1 MGIWRRLSQGQQD
14 LLLAA
19 VIGLVWFVSLNLIN
33 GTGLRPHNPAV
44 SVVTGVFL
52 VGTVAFVRRIPRS
65 MLVVVSVLYPFM
77 YAAVGTGLAA
87 QLGLTIFGQPEI
99 SDAALQSEIHL
110 VPLLVVGY
118 LAASAGVRRFTCLF
132 FTMGSL
138 AALMIGLPTVVA
150 IVLSHV
156 NRDVLRG
163 DRYQSL
169 PRNIGSLYSYIDVS
183 LFVFA
188 EALICGMVLLGADS
202 RRRRKSVALLEQ
214 RNAELVRLRAVE
226 AERAVVAE
234 RTRIARDL
242 HDVIS
247 HHVSAVVI
255 RAQAADRVADQRP
268 EVLREAIR
276 WIITSGKEALTA
288 MRETVRVLNT
298 ASPGNGPDGT
308 GGTNGAGGAG
318 GIGGAGGTNGAAG
331 AGGAGAGG
339 GGAGGTGPA
348 EWGAGGM
355 NGVGGMGGADGNG
368 FAAGGVAAGGVAVGG
383 VAVGGVGGGRTDS
396 GGGRAPVPDLADVA
410 RMGERL
416 KAVGIDVAMELP
428 PRQRQLTTATD
439 LTAVRIIQEA
449 LTNVMVHAKASAA
462 RVTWQSGPQGE
473 LLTIDDNGTGGPP
486 PVNVLE
492 TARRS
497 ESGRGN
503 GLIGMRER
511 ATAVGGTL
519 AVAAGPLGGWRVQA
533 WLPPQN

>member
-1 MGIWRRLSQGQQD
+1 MWRRLAQPQQD

-19 VIGLVWFVSLNLIN
+19 LIGLVWFTALNLIN
-33 GTGLRPHNPAV
+33 DSGLRPQNPAV
-44 SVVTGVFL
+44 SVVTGIFL
-52 VGTVAFVRRIPRS
+52 VATVAFARRIPRT
-65 MLVVVSVLYPFM
+65 MLVVVSVLYPFL

-87 QLGLTIFGQPEI
+87 QVGITVFGQPQI

-118 LAASAGVRRFTCLF
+118 LAASSGVRRFTCLF

-150 IVLSHV
+150 LVLGHA
-156 NRDVLRG
+156 NRAILYG
-163 DRYQSL
+163 DRYKNL
-169 PRNIGSLYSYIDVS
+169 PSDLSSLYSYIDVS

-188 EALICGMVLLGADS
+188 EALICGMVLLGADA
-202 RRRRKSVALLEQ
+202 RRRRKTVALLEQ

-226 AERAVVAE
+226 AERAAVAE

-276 WIITSGKEALTA
+276 WIIASGKEALTA

-298 ASPGNGPDGT
+298 ASPST
-308 GGTNGAGGAG
+308 GGAT
-318 GIGGAGGTNGAAG
+318 
-331 AGGAGAGG
+331 
-339 GGAGGTGPA
+339 P
-348 EWGAGGM
+348 
-355 NGVGGMGGADGNG
+355 
-368 FAAGGVAAGGVAVGG
+368 
-383 VAVGGVGGGRTDS
+383 DS
-396 GGGRAPVPDLADVA
+396 GGGTTPVPDLADVA

-416 KAVGIDVAMELP
+416 KAVGIDVSMNLP
-428 PRQRQLTTATD
+428 SRQRQLTSATD

-449 LTNVMVHAKASAA
+449 LTNVMVHAKATAA
-462 RVTWQSGPQGE
+462 QVTWQSGSEGE
-473 LLTIDDNGTGGPP
+473 LLTIDDNGSGGPP

-492 TARRS
+492 SARRS

>member
-1 MGIWRRLSQGQQD
+1 MRIWRRLSQQQQD

-19 VIGLVWFVSLNLIN
+19 LIGLVWFAALNLIN
-33 GTGLRPHNPAV
+33 GSTLRPKNPAV

-52 VGTVAFVRRIPRS
+52 VATVAFVRRIPRT
-65 MLVVVSVLYPFM
+65 MLVVVSVLYPFL

-87 QLGLTIFGQPEI
+87 QVGLTIFGQPEI

-118 LAASAGVRRFTCLF
+118 LAASSGVRRFTCLF

-138 AALMIGLPTVVA
+138 AGLMIGLPTVVA
-150 IVLSHV
+150 IVLGHA
-156 NRDVLRG
+156 NRAILYG
-163 DRYQSL
+163 DRYQKLPRSL
-169 PRNIGSLYSYIDVS
+169 PSLYSYIDVS

-226 AERAVVAE
+226 AERAAVAE

-276 WIITSGKEALTA
+276 WIIASGKEALTA

-298 ASPGNGPDGT
+298 ASPDAV
-308 GGTNGAGGAG
+308 AG
-318 GIGGAGGTNGAAG
+318 
-331 AGGAGAGG
+331 
-339 GGAGGTGPA
+339 
-348 EWGAGGM
+348 
-355 NGVGGMGGADGNG
+355 
-368 FAAGGVAAGGVAVGG
+368 
-383 VAVGGVGGGRTDS
+383 S
-396 GGGRAPVPDLADVA
+396 GGGTAPVPDLSDVA

-416 KAVGIDVAMELP
+416 KAVGIDVSMSLP
-428 PRQRQLTTATD
+428 PRQRQLTSAAD

>member
-1 MGIWRRLSQGQQD
+1 MKGIWRRLSQGQQD

-19 VIGLVWFVSLNLIN
+19 VIGLVWFAVLNLIN

-52 VGTVAFVRRIPRS
+52 VATVALVRRIPRT
-65 MLVVVSVLYPFM
+65 MLVTVSVLYPFL
-77 YAAVGTGLAA
+77 YAAAGTGLAA
-87 QLGLTIFGQPEI
+87 QLGLTMFGQPEI

-138 AALMIGLPTVVA
+138 AGLMIGLPTVVA

-156 NRDVLRG
+156 NRAILYG
-163 DRYQSL
+163 DRYKSL
-169 PRNIGSLYSYIDVS
+169 PRDVPSLYSYIDVS

-188 EALICGMVLLGADS
+188 EALICGMVLLGADA

-226 AERAVVAE
+226 AERAAVAE

-255 RAQAADRVADQRP
+255 RAQAADRVADERP

-276 WIITSGKEALTA
+276 WIIASGKEALSA

-298 ASPGNGPDGT
+298 ASPQIAGDT
-308 GGTNGAGGAG
+308 G
-318 GIGGAGGTNGAAG
+318 
-331 AGGAGAGG
+331 
-339 GGAGGTGPA
+339 
-348 EWGAGGM
+348 
-355 NGVGGMGGADGNG
+355 
-368 FAAGGVAAGGVAVGG
+368 
-383 VAVGGVGGGRTDS
+383 S
-396 GGGRAPVPDLADVA
+396 GGGTTPVPDLADVA

-416 KAVGIDVAMELP
+416 KAVGIDVTMELP
-428 PRQRQLTTATD
+428 PRQRQLTSATD

-473 LLTIDDNGTGGPP
+473 LLTIDDNGNGGPP

-492 TARRS
+492 TARRK

-533 WLPPQN
+533 WLPPQK

>member
-1 MGIWRRLSQGQQD
+1 MVGIWRRLSQGQQD
-14 LLLAA
+14 VLLAA

-52 VGTVAFVRRIPRS
+52 VGTVAFVRRIPRI
-65 MLVVVSVLYPFM
+65 MLVIVSVLYPFV

-276 WIITSGKEALTA
+276 WIIASGKEALTA

-298 ASPGNGPDGT
+298 ASPGSGPD
-308 GGTNGAGGAG
+308 GAGGAG
-318 GIGGAGGTNGAAG
+318 SAGG
-331 AGGAGAGG
+331 
-339 GGAGGTGPA
+339 
-348 EWGAGGM
+348 
-355 NGVGGMGGADGNG
+355 G
-368 FAAGGVAAGGVAVGG
+368 FAAGGA
-383 VAVGGVGGGRTDS
+383 AVGGVGPGRADS
-396 GGGRAPVPDLADVA
+396 GGGRAPVPDLRDVA

-449 LTNVMVHAKASAA
+449 LTNVMVHAKATAA

-497 ESGRGN
+497 ASGRGN

>member
-1 MGIWRRLSQGQQD
+1 MGLWRRLSQTQQD

-19 VIGLVWFVSLNLIN
+19 VIGLVWFTALNLIS
-33 GTGLRPHNPAV
+33 GTGLRPQNPAV

-52 VGTVAFVRRIPRS
+52 VATVAFVRRTPRT
-65 MLVVVSVLYPFM
+65 MLVIVSLLYPFL

-138 AALMIGLPTVVA
+138 AGLMIGLPTVVA
-150 IVLSHV
+150 VVLGHA
-156 NRDVLRG
+156 NRAILYG
-163 DRYQSL
+163 DRYKSL
-169 PRNIGSLYSYIDVS
+169 PTDLPSLYNYIDVS

-188 EALICGMVLLGADS
+188 EALICGMVLLGADA
-202 RRRRKSVALLEQ
+202 RRRRKSVVLLEQ

-226 AERAVVAE
+226 AERAAVAE

-276 WIITSGKEALTA
+276 WIIASGKEALTA

-298 ASPGNGPDGT
+298 ASPSET
-308 GGTNGAGGAG
+308 ATS
-318 GIGGAGGTNGAAG
+318 AAG
-331 AGGAGAGG
+331 AS
-339 GGAGGTGPA
+339 TG
-348 EWGAGGM
+348 
-355 NGVGGMGGADGNG
+355 
-368 FAAGGVAAGGVAVGG
+368 
-383 VAVGGVGGGRTDS
+383 S
-396 GGGRAPVPDLADVA
+396 GGGTAPVPDLSDVA
-410 RMGERL
+410 RMGDRL
-416 KAVGIDVAMELP
+416 RAVGIDVTMDLP
-428 PRQRQLTTATD
+428 PRQRQLTSASD

-449 LTNVMVHAKASAA
+449 LTNVMVHAKATAA

-533 WLPPQN
+533 WLPPQS

>member
-1 MGIWRRLSQGQQD
+1 MRSSWRRLPQAQQD
-14 LLLAA
+14 VLLAA
-19 VIGLVWFVSLNLIN
+19 LIGLGWFTALSLIN
-33 GTGLRPHNPAV
+33 DSTFRPRNPTV
-44 SVVTGVFL
+44 SVVTGIFL
-52 VGTVAFVRRIPRS
+52 VVTVACVRRFPRT
-65 MLVVVSVLYPFM
+65 MLVVVSVLYPFL

-118 LAASAGVRRFTCLF
+118 LAASSGVRRFTCLF

-138 AALMIGLPTVVA
+138 AGLMIGLPTVVA
-150 IVLSHV
+150 IVLGHA
-156 NRDVLRG
+156 NRAILYG
-163 DRYQSL
+163 DRYRNL
-169 PRNIGSLYSYIDVS
+169 PSDLPSLYNYIDVS

-188 EALICGMVLLGADS
+188 EALICGMVLLGADA

-226 AERAVVAE
+226 AERAAVAE

-276 WIITSGKEALTA
+276 WIIASGKEALTA

-298 ASPGNGPDGT
+298 ASP
-308 GGTNGAGGAG
+308 A
-318 GIGGAGGTNGAAG
+318 IGETAPG
-331 AGGAGAGG
+331 
-339 GGAGGTGPA
+339 
-348 EWGAGGM
+348 
-355 NGVGGMGGADGNG
+355 
-368 FAAGGVAAGGVAVGG
+368 
-383 VAVGGVGGGRTDS
+383 S
-396 GGGRAPVPDLADVA
+396 GGGTTPVPDLSDVA
-410 RMGERL
+410 RMGDRL
-416 KAVGIDVAMELP
+416 KAVGVDVTMVLP
-428 PRQRQLTTATD
+428 SRQRQLTSATD

-449 LTNVMVHAKASAA
+449 LTNVMVHAKATAA
-462 RVTWQSGPQGE
+462 RVTWHSGPQGE
-473 LLTIDDNGTGGPP
+473 LLTIDDNGNGGPP

-533 WLPPQN
+533 WLPPQS

>member
-1 MGIWRRLSQGQQD
+1 MKGIWRRMSQGQQD

-19 VIGLVWFVSLNLIN
+19 VIGLVWIAALNFIN

-52 VGTVAFVRRIPRS
+52 VATVAFARRIPRT
-65 MLVVVSVLYPFM
+65 MLVIVSVLYPLL

-87 QLGLTIFGQPEI
+87 QVGLTIFGQPEI

-138 AALMIGLPTVVA
+138 AGLMIGLPTVVA
-150 IVLSHV
+150 FVLSHV
-156 NRDVLRG
+156 NRDVLLG
-163 DRYQSL
+163 DRYRSL
-169 PRNIGSLYSYIDVS
+169 PRDVPSLYSYIDVS

-188 EALICGMVLLGADS
+188 EALICGMVLLGADA

-226 AERAVVAE
+226 AERAAVAE

-276 WIITSGKEALTA
+276 WIIASGKEALTA

-298 ASPGNGPDGT
+298 ASPQIAGDT
-308 GGTNGAGGAG
+308 G
-318 GIGGAGGTNGAAG
+318 
-331 AGGAGAGG
+331 
-339 GGAGGTGPA
+339 
-348 EWGAGGM
+348 
-355 NGVGGMGGADGNG
+355 
-368 FAAGGVAAGGVAVGG
+368 
-383 VAVGGVGGGRTDS
+383 S
-396 GGGRAPVPDLADVA
+396 GGGTAPVPDLADVA

-416 KAVGIDVAMELP
+416 KAVGIDVTMDLP
-428 PRQRQLTTATD
+428 PRQRQLTSAAD

-449 LTNVMVHAKASAA
+449 LTNVMVHAKATAA

-473 LLTIDDNGTGGPP
+473 LLTIDDNGNGGPP

>member
-1 MGIWRRLSQGQQD
+1 MWTFWRRLPQAQQD

-19 VIGLVWFVSLNLIN
+19 LIGVGWFMALTLIN
-33 GTGLRPHNPAV
+33 DSGLRPQNPTV

-52 VGTVAFVRRIPRS
+52 VVTVAFVRRFPRT
-65 MLVVVSVLYPFM
+65 MLVAVSVLYPFL

-118 LAASAGVRRFTCLF
+118 LAASSGVRRFTCLF

-150 IVLSHV
+150 IVLGNA
-156 NRDVLRG
+156 NRAILYG
-163 DRYQSL
+163 DRYKNL
-169 PRNIGSLYSYIDVS
+169 PSDVPSLYNYIDVS

-188 EALICGMVLLGADS
+188 EALICGMVLLGADA
-202 RRRRKSVALLEQ
+202 RRRRKNVALLEQ

-226 AERAVVAE
+226 AERAKVAE

-255 RAQAADRVADQRP
+255 RAQAADRVADQKP
-268 EVLREAIR
+268 EALREAIR
-276 WIITSGKEALTA
+276 WIIASGKEALTA

-298 ASPGNGPDGT
+298 AEPGPDGT
-308 GGTNGAGGAG
+308 TAPG
-318 GIGGAGGTNGAAG
+318 
-331 AGGAGAGG
+331 
-339 GGAGGTGPA
+339 
-348 EWGAGGM
+348 
-355 NGVGGMGGADGNG
+355 
-368 FAAGGVAAGGVAVGG
+368 
-383 VAVGGVGGGRTDS
+383 S
-396 GGGRAPVPDLADVA
+396 GGGTAPVPDLSDVA

-416 KAVGIDVAMELP
+416 KAVGVDVTMHLP
-428 PRQRQLTTATD
+428 TRQRQLTSATD

-449 LTNVMVHAKASAA
+449 LTNVMVHAKATAA
-462 RVTWQSGPQGE
+462 QVTWQSGPQGE
-473 LLTIDDNGTGGPP
+473 LLTIDDNGSGGPP

-533 WLPPQN
+533 WLPPQT

>member
-1 MGIWRRLSQGQQD
+1 MTAWRRLSQLQQD
-14 LLLAA
+14 LLVAA
-19 VIGLVWFVSLNLIN
+19 VVAIIWFVGLGVIDDSW
-33 GTGLRPHNPAV
+33 LRPRNPMV
-44 SVVTGVFL
+44 SAVTGVFL
-52 VGTVAFVRRIPRS
+52 IATIAFGRRRPRTT
-65 MLVVVSVLYPFM
+65 LIAVSLLYPFV

-87 QLGLTIFGQPEI
+87 QLGLTMFGQPEI
-99 SDAALQSEIHL
+99 ADAALQSEIHL
-110 VPLLVVGY
+110 VPLLVAGY
-118 LAASAGVRRFTCLF
+118 IAASNGVRRLVSGF
-132 FTMGSL
+132 FAMGSL
-138 AALMIGLPTVVA
+138 AGLMIGLPTVVA
-150 IVLSHV
+150 VVLGHS
-156 NRDVLRG
+156 NRAIMYG
-163 DRYQSL
+163 KRYENL
-169 PRNIGSLYSYIDVS
+169 PSDLQSLYSYINVS

-188 EALICGMVLLGADS
+188 EALICGMVLLGADA
-202 RRRRKSVALLEQ
+202 RRRRKSVAVLEQ

-226 AERAVVAE
+226 AERAAVAE

-276 WIITSGKEALTA
+276 WIIASGKEALTA
-288 MRETVRVLNT
+288 MRETVRVLN
-298 ASPGNGPDGT
+298 ASPG
-308 GGTNGAGGAG
+308 
-318 GIGGAGGTNGAAG
+318 
-331 AGGAGAGG
+331 
-339 GGAGGTGPA
+339 A
-348 EWGAGGM
+348 EP
-355 NGVGGMGGADGNG
+355 
-368 FAAGGVAAGGVAVGG
+368 
-383 VAVGGVGGGRTDS
+383 TDS
-396 GGGRAPVPDLADVA
+396 GGGTAPVPDLEDVA

-416 KAVGIDVAMELP
+416 KAVGIDVAMFLP
-428 PRQRQLTTATD
+428 TRQQQLTTATD

-449 LTNVMVHAKASAA
+449 LTNVMVHAKATAA
-462 RVTWQSGPQGE
+462 RVTWQSSPQGE
-473 LLTIDDNGTGGPP
+473 LLTIDDNGSGGPP

>member
-1 MGIWRRLSQGQQD
+1 MWTHWRRLPQAQQD

-19 VIGLVWFVSLNLIN
+19 LIGLVWFGALSLIN
-33 GTGLRPHNPAV
+33 NSGLRPQNPMV

-52 VGTVAFVRRIPRS
+52 VATVACGRQFPR
-65 MLVVVSVLYPFM
+65 MTLVVVSVLYPFL

-87 QLGLTIFGQPEI
+87 QVGLTIFGQPEI

-118 LAASAGVRRFTCLF
+118 LAASGGVRRFTCLF

-138 AALMIGLPTVVA
+138 AGLMIGLPTVVA
-150 IVLSHV
+150 IVLGQV
-156 NRDVLRG
+156 NRAILYG
-163 DRYQSL
+163 ERYKSL
-169 PRNIGSLYSYIDVS
+169 PRDLPSLYNYIDVS

-188 EALICGMVLLGADS
+188 EALICGMVLLGADA

-226 AERAVVAE
+226 AERAAVAE

-276 WIITSGKEALTA
+276 WIIASGKEALTA

-298 ASPGNGPDGT
+298 ASPS
-308 GGTNGAGGAG
+308 A
-318 GIGGAGGTNGAAG
+318 
-331 AGGAGAGG
+331 
-339 GGAGGTGPA
+339 
-348 EWGAGGM
+348 
-355 NGVGGMGGADGNG
+355 
-368 FAAGGVAAGGVAVGG
+368 
-383 VAVGGVGGGRTDS
+383 DS
-396 GGGRAPVPDLADVA
+396 GGSGGSGGGTAPVPDLADVA
-410 RMGERL
+410 RMGDRL
-416 KAVGIDVAMELP
+416 KAVGIDVTMELP
-428 PRQRQLTTATD
+428 ARQRQLTSATD

-449 LTNVMVHAKASAA
+449 LTNVMVHAKATAA

-473 LLTIDDNGTGGPP
+473 LLTIDDNGSGGPP

-533 WLPPQN
+533 WLPPQR

>member
-1 MGIWRRLSQGQQD
+1 VQQD

-19 VIGLVWFVSLNLIN
+19 VVGVVWFGALSLIN
-33 GTGLRPHNPAV
+33 DSGLRPQNPMV

-52 VGTVAFVRRIPRS
+52 VATVAFGRRTPRT
-65 MLVVVSVLYPFM
+65 MLVIVSVLYPIL

-118 LAASAGVRRFTCLF
+118 LAASHGVRRFTCLF

-138 AALMIGLPTVVA
+138 AGLMIGLPTVVA
-150 IVLSHV
+150 IVLGHA
-156 NRDVLRG
+156 NRAIMYG
-163 DRYQSL
+163 DRYRNL
-169 PRNIGSLYSYIDVS
+169 PSDLPSLYNYIDVS

-188 EALICGMVLLGADS
+188 EALICGMVLLGADA

-226 AERAVVAE
+226 AERAAVAE

-276 WIITSGKEALTA
+276 WIIASGKEALTA

-298 ASPGNGPDGT
+298 ASPG
-308 GGTNGAGGAG
+308 
-318 GIGGAGGTNGAAG
+318 AAEISPG
-331 AGGAGAGG
+331 
-339 GGAGGTGPA
+339 
-348 EWGAGGM
+348 
-355 NGVGGMGGADGNG
+355 
-368 FAAGGVAAGGVAVGG
+368 
-383 VAVGGVGGGRTDS
+383 S
-396 GGGRAPVPDLADVA
+396 GGGTTPVPDLADVA
-410 RMGERL
+410 RMGDRL
-416 KAVGIDVAMELP
+416 KAVGIDVTMDLP
-428 PRQRQLTTATD
+428 SRQRQLTSVTD

-473 LLTIDDNGTGGPP
+473 LLTIDDNGSGGPP

-533 WLPPQN
+533 WLPPQR

>member
-1 MGIWRRLSQGQQD
+1 MMSVWRRLSQGQQD
-14 LLLAA
+14 VLLAA
-19 VIGLVWFVSLNLIN
+19 VIGLVWFVVLNLIN

-52 VGTVAFVRRIPRS
+52 VATVALVRRIPRT
-65 MLVVVSVLYPFM
+65 MLLIVSVLYPFL
-77 YAAVGTGLAA
+77 YAAAGTGLAA
-87 QLGLTIFGQPEI
+87 QLGLTMFGQPEI

-138 AALMIGLPTVVA
+138 AGLMIGLPTVVA

-156 NRDVLRG
+156 NRDILRG

-169 PRNIGSLYSYIDVS
+169 PRNVPSLYSYIDVS

-188 EALICGMVLLGADS
+188 EALICGMVLLGADA

-226 AERAVVAE
+226 AERAAVAE

-276 WIITSGKEALTA
+276 WIIASGKEALTA

-298 ASPGNGPDGT
+298 ASPQIAGDT
-308 GGTNGAGGAG
+308 G
-318 GIGGAGGTNGAAG
+318 
-331 AGGAGAGG
+331 
-339 GGAGGTGPA
+339 
-348 EWGAGGM
+348 
-355 NGVGGMGGADGNG
+355 
-368 FAAGGVAAGGVAVGG
+368 
-383 VAVGGVGGGRTDS
+383 S
-396 GGGRAPVPDLADVA
+396 GGGTAPVPDLADVA

-416 KAVGIDVAMELP
+416 KAVGIDVTMELP
-428 PRQRQLTTATD
+428 PRQRQLTSATD

-473 LLTIDDNGTGGPP
+473 LLTIDDNGNGGPP

-492 TARRS
+492 TARRK

>member
-1 MGIWRRLSQGQQD
+1 MWSVWRRMSQVQQD
-14 LLLAA
+14 VLLAA
-19 VIGLVWFVSLNLIN
+19 IIGVVWFGVLNLIN
-33 GTGLRPHNPAV
+33 DSGLRPQNPAV

-52 VGTVAFVRRIPRS
+52 VATVACVRRIPRTT
-65 MLVVVSVLYPFM
+65 LVVVSVLYPFL

-87 QLGLTIFGQPEI
+87 QVGIRVFGQPEI

-118 LAASAGVRRFTCLF
+118 LAASSGVRRFTCLF

-138 AALMIGLPTVVA
+138 AGLMIGLPTVVA
-150 IVLSHV
+150 IVLGHA
-156 NRDVLRG
+156 NRDILRG
-163 DRYQSL
+163 DRYQNL
-169 PRNIGSLYSYIDVS
+169 PTDLASLYSYIDVS

-188 EALICGMVLLGADS
+188 EALICGMVLLGADAQ
-202 RRRRKSVALLEQ
+202 RRRKNVALLQQ
-214 RNAELVRLRAVE
+214 RNAELIRLRAVE
-226 AERAVVAE
+226 AERAAVAE

-255 RAQAADRVADQRP
+255 RAQAAERVADQRP

-276 WIITSGKEALTA
+276 WIIASGKEALTA

-298 ASPGNGPDGT
+298 ASPN
-308 GGTNGAGGAG
+308 
-318 GIGGAGGTNGAAG
+318 
-331 AGGAGAGG
+331 
-339 GGAGGTGPA
+339 
-348 EWGAGGM
+348 
-355 NGVGGMGGADGNG
+355 
-368 FAAGGVAAGGVAVGG
+368 AVG
-383 VAVGGVGGGRTDS
+383 ASPDS
-396 GGGRAPVPDLADVA
+396 GGGTAPVPDLSDVA

-416 KAVGIDVAMELP
+416 KAVGIDVSMSLP
-428 PRQRQLTTATD
+428 PRQRQLTSATD

-449 LTNVMVHAKASAA
+449 LTNVMVHAKATAA

-473 LLTIDDNGTGGPP
+473 LLTIDDNGSGGPP

-492 TARRS
+492 SARRS

>member
-1 MGIWRRLSQGQQD
+1 VWTYWRRLPQAQQD

-19 VIGLVWFVSLNLIN
+19 LIGVGWFAALSLIN
-33 GTGLRPHNPAV
+33 DSGLRPQNPTV
-44 SVVTGVFL
+44 SVVTGLFL
-52 VGTVAFVRRIPRS
+52 VITVACVRRYPRA
-65 MLVVVSVLYPFM
+65 MLVVVSVLYPFL

-118 LAASAGVRRFTCLF
+118 LAASSGVRRFTCLF

-150 IVLSHV
+150 IVLGNA
-156 NRDVLRG
+156 NRAILYGERYKNLPSDV
-163 DRYQSL
+163 
-169 PRNIGSLYSYIDVS
+169 PSLYNYIDVS

-188 EALICGMVLLGADS
+188 EALICGMVLLGADA

-226 AERAVVAE
+226 AERAAVAE

-276 WIITSGKEALTA
+276 WIIASGKEALTA

-298 ASPGNGPDGT
+298 ASPGVDGASP
-308 GGTNGAGGAG
+308 G
-318 GIGGAGGTNGAAG
+318 
-331 AGGAGAGG
+331 
-339 GGAGGTGPA
+339 
-348 EWGAGGM
+348 
-355 NGVGGMGGADGNG
+355 
-368 FAAGGVAAGGVAVGG
+368 
-383 VAVGGVGGGRTDS
+383 S
-396 GGGRAPVPDLADVA
+396 GGGTAPVPDLADVA
-410 RMGERL
+410 RMGDRL
-416 KAVGIDVAMELP
+416 KAVGVDVTMNLP
-428 PRQRQLTTATD
+428 SRQRQLTSATD

-449 LTNVMVHAKASAA
+449 LTNVMVHAKATAA
-462 RVTWQSGPQGE
+462 QVTWQSGPQGE
-473 LLTIDDNGTGGPP
+473 LLTIDDNGSGGPP

-533 WLPPQN
+533 WLPPQR

>member
-1 MGIWRRLSQGQQD
+1 LSQKQQD

-19 VIGLVWFVSLNLIN
+19 VIGLVWFSALNFIN
-33 GTGLRPHNPAV
+33 GTGLRPQNPAV

-52 VGTVAFVRRIPRS
+52 VATVAFVRRIPRT
-65 MLVVVSVLYPFM
+65 MLVIVSVFYPFL

-87 QLGLTIFGQPEI
+87 QLGVTLFGQPEI

-138 AALMIGLPTVVA
+138 AGLMIGLPTVVA
-150 IVLSHV
+150 IVLSHA
-156 NRDVLRG
+156 NRAILYG
-163 DRYQSL
+163 DRYQKL
-169 PRNIGSLYSYIDVS
+169 PRDLGSLYSYIDVS

-188 EALICGMVLLGADS
+188 EALICGMVLLGADA

-214 RNAELVRLRAVE
+214 RNAELVRLRAGE
-226 AERAVVAE
+226 AERAAVAE

-276 WIITSGKEALTA
+276 WIIASGKEALTA

-298 ASPGNGPDGT
+298 ASPEVAGDT
-308 GGTNGAGGAG
+308 G
-318 GIGGAGGTNGAAG
+318 
-331 AGGAGAGG
+331 
-339 GGAGGTGPA
+339 
-348 EWGAGGM
+348 
-355 NGVGGMGGADGNG
+355 
-368 FAAGGVAAGGVAVGG
+368 
-383 VAVGGVGGGRTDS
+383 S
-396 GGGRAPVPDLADVA
+396 GGGTAPVPDLSDVA
-410 RMGERL
+410 RMGDRL
-416 KAVGIDVAMELP
+416 KAVGIDVTMNLP
-428 PRQRQLTTATD
+428 PRQRQLTSATD

-449 LTNVMVHAKASAA
+449 LTNVMVHAKATAA

-473 LLTIDDNGTGGPP
+473 LLTIDDNGSGGPP

>member
-1 MGIWRRLSQGQQD
+1 MWRRLSQTQQD
-14 LLLAA
+14 VLLAA
-19 VIGLVWFVSLNLIN
+19 VVGLVWFVVLNLIT
-33 GTGLRPHNPAV
+33 GTGLRPTNPTV

-52 VGTVAFVRRIPRS
+52 VATVALGRRIPRT
-65 MLVVVSVLYPFM
+65 MLVAVSVLYPFL

-87 QLGLTIFGQPEI
+87 QVGLTFFGQPEI
-99 SDAALQSEIHL
+99 SNAALQSEIHL
-110 VPLLVVGY
+110 VPLLVIGY
-118 LAASAGVRRFTCLF
+118 LAAAAGVRRFTCLF

-138 AALMIGLPTVVA
+138 AGLMIGLPAVVA
-150 IVLSHV
+150 FVLSHA
-156 NRDVLRG
+156 NPDVLLG
-163 DRYQSL
+163 SRYQRL
-169 PRNIGSLYSYIDVS
+169 PRDIPALYGYVDVS

-188 EALICGMVLLGADS
+188 EALVCGMVLLGADS
-202 RRRRKSVALLEQ
+202 RRRRKTVALLEE
-214 RNAELVRLRAVE
+214 RNAELIRLRAVE
-226 AERAVVAE
+226 AERAAVAE

-276 WIITSGKEALTA
+276 WIIASGKEALTA

-298 ASPGNGPDGT
+298 AAPG
-308 GGTNGAGGAG
+308 
-318 GIGGAGGTNGAAG
+318 
-331 AGGAGAGG
+331 
-339 GGAGGTGPA
+339 
-348 EWGAGGM
+348 
-355 NGVGGMGGADGNG
+355 
-368 FAAGGVAAGGVAVGG
+368 AAGGVAGGGAAGGRGGAAGGGGGGGGGGGAVAAGSV
-383 VAVGGVGGGRTDS
+383 GVGGSRGGDS
-396 GGGRAPVPDLADVA
+396 GGGTAPVPDLAEVA

-416 KAVGIDVAMELP
+416 QAVGIDVTMTLP
-428 PRQRQLTTATD
+428 PRQRQLTTAAD

-473 LLTIDDNGTGGPP
+473 LLTIDDNGSGGPP

>member
-1 MGIWRRLSQGQQD
+1 
-14 LLLAA
+14 
-19 VIGLVWFVSLNLIN
+19 
-33 GTGLRPHNPAV
+33 
-44 SVVTGVFL
+44 
-52 VGTVAFVRRIPRS
+52 
-65 MLVVVSVLYPFM
+65 
-77 YAAVGTGLAA
+77 
-87 QLGLTIFGQPEI
+87 
-99 SDAALQSEIHL
+99 
-110 VPLLVVGY
+110 
-118 LAASAGVRRFTCLF
+118 
-132 FTMGSL
+132 
-138 AALMIGLPTVVA
+138 MIGLPTVVA
-150 IVLSHV
+150 IVLGHA
-156 NRDVLRG
+156 NRAILYG
-163 DRYQSL
+163 DRYKNL
-169 PRNIGSLYSYIDVS
+169 PSDLPSLYSYIDVS

-188 EALICGMVLLGADS
+188 EALICGMVLLGADA

-226 AERAVVAE
+226 AERAAVAE

-276 WIITSGKEALTA
+276 WIIASGKEALTA

-298 ASPGNGPDGT
+298 ASPD
-308 GGTNGAGGAG
+308 
-318 GIGGAGGTNGAAG
+318 AG
-331 AGGAGAGG
+331 ASPG
-339 GGAGGTGPA
+339 
-348 EWGAGGM
+348 
-355 NGVGGMGGADGNG
+355 
-368 FAAGGVAAGGVAVGG
+368 
-383 VAVGGVGGGRTDS
+383 S
-396 GGGRAPVPDLADVA
+396 GGGTAPVPDLSDVA
-410 RMGERL
+410 RMGDRL
-416 KAVGIDVAMELP
+416 KAVGIDVTMNLP
-428 PRQRQLTTATD
+428 PRQRQLTSATD

-473 LLTIDDNGTGGPP
+473 LLTIDDNGSGGPP

-492 TARRS
+492 AARRS

>member
-1 MGIWRRLSQGQQD
+1 MTAWRRLSQLQQD
-14 LLLAA
+14 MLVAA
-19 VIGLVWFVSLNLIN
+19 VVGIVWFVGLALIDDSW
-33 GTGLRPHNPAV
+33 LRPRNPMV
-44 SVVTGVFL
+44 SAVTGVFL
-52 VGTVAFVRRIPRS
+52 IATIAFGRRSPRTTLITVSI
-65 MLVVVSVLYPFM
+65 LYPLV

-87 QLGLTIFGQPEI
+87 QLGLTMFGQPKVA
-99 SDAALQSEIHL
+99 DAALQSEIHL
-110 VPLLVVGY
+110 APLLVAGY
-118 LAASAGVRRFTCLF
+118 IAASNGVRRLVSGF
-132 FTMGSL
+132 FAMGSL

-156 NRDVLRG
+156 DRAVLYG
-163 DRYQSL
+163 KRYAAL
-169 PRNIGSLYSYIDVS
+169 PRDLQSLYSYIDVS

-188 EALICGMVLLGADS
+188 EALICGMVLLGADA

-226 AERAVVAE
+226 AERAAVAE

-276 WIITSGKEALTA
+276 WIIASGKEALTA

-298 ASPGNGPDGT
+298 ASPQVAGDT
-308 GGTNGAGGAG
+308 G
-318 GIGGAGGTNGAAG
+318 
-331 AGGAGAGG
+331 
-339 GGAGGTGPA
+339 
-348 EWGAGGM
+348 
-355 NGVGGMGGADGNG
+355 
-368 FAAGGVAAGGVAVGG
+368 
-383 VAVGGVGGGRTDS
+383 S
-396 GGGRAPVPDLADVA
+396 GGGTAPVPDLADVA

-416 KAVGIDVAMELP
+416 KAVGIDVTMDLP
-428 PRQRQLTTATD
+428 PRQRQLTSAAD

-449 LTNVMVHAKASAA
+449 LTNVMVHAKATAA

-473 LLTIDDNGTGGPP
+473 LLTIDDNGNGGPP

>member
-1 MGIWRRLSQGQQD
+1 MSVWRRLSQSQQD

-19 VIGLVWFVSLNLIN
+19 VIGLVWFVALNLIN
-33 GTGLRPHNPAV
+33 GSGLRPQNPAV
-44 SVVTGVFL
+44 SVVTGIFL
-52 VGTVAFVRRIPRS
+52 VATVAFGRRTPRT
-65 MLVVVSVLYPFM
+65 MLVAVSVLYPFL

-87 QLGLTIFGQPEI
+87 QVGITIFGQPQI

-118 LAASAGVRRFTCLF
+118 LAASSGVRRFTCLF

-138 AALMIGLPTVVA
+138 AGLMIGLPTVVA
-150 IVLSHV
+150 IVLGHA
-156 NRDVLRG
+156 NRAILYG
-163 DRYQSL
+163 DRYKNL
-169 PRNIGSLYSYIDVS
+169 PSDLPSLYSYIDVS

-188 EALICGMVLLGADS
+188 EALICGMVLLGADA

-226 AERAVVAE
+226 AERAAVAE

-276 WIITSGKEALTA
+276 WIIASGKEALTA

-298 ASPGNGPDGT
+298 ASPD
-308 GGTNGAGGAG
+308 
-318 GIGGAGGTNGAAG
+318 AG
-331 AGGAGAGG
+331 ASPG
-339 GGAGGTGPA
+339 
-348 EWGAGGM
+348 
-355 NGVGGMGGADGNG
+355 
-368 FAAGGVAAGGVAVGG
+368 
-383 VAVGGVGGGRTDS
+383 S
-396 GGGRAPVPDLADVA
+396 GGGTAPVPDLSDVA
-410 RMGERL
+410 RMGDRL
-416 KAVGIDVAMELP
+416 KAVGIDVTMNLP
-428 PRQRQLTTATD
+428 PRQRQLTSATD

-473 LLTIDDNGTGGPP
+473 LLTIDDNGSGGPP

-492 TARRS
+492 AARRS